1 MPTLGSASRLPTAS
15 SLLLY
20 QTLAL
25 WSQAE
30 LGNSQPV
37 PGPIASGHRLPFSL
51 TLGAPRHDCEPSH
64 SLGRVQGQLGSD
76 SGG

>member
-1 MPTLGSASRLPTAS
+1 MPTLGSASRFPAAP

-37 PGPIASGHRLPFSL
+37 PGPRAYEHCLPL
-51 TLGAPRHDCEPSH
+51 LPDTGAPRHDCEPSH